1 MENTVQAR
9 NKNTAYYIHCI
20 IFVLL
25 TIGIGFL
32 PPFGQITTMGMKVLG
47 VFVGV
52 IYGWIFIGF
61 IWPSFFG
68 MIVLGLTGYS
78 NITGVFS
85 AAFGDSIV
93 LQLIAMFLFTAIL
106 EQCGLTTWIAQ
117 WCVSRKVCV
126 GRPWIL
132 TAFFFLACFL
142 VGGCINLYG
151 GVMVLWSIFYAVA
164 KTAGF
169 KKGDTYVT
177 YMVSGIVFISTIS
190 IISMPFLPL
199 AIIYNGLLKDA
210 ATGFSAP
217 IIAQTI
223 TGLAIVFFSIL
234 GYLFVGKFILKA
246 DVTPFTKNADMLA
259 QYRNIK
265 MDKEQK
271 ICIALLA
278 VFVFIIL
285 TPKLV
290 SIAPLKAVLNNIGII
305 GAALFAVIVQCLRR
319 DSEGKPIYNFKKLA
333 SSGLNWD
340 LIILFAAT
348 MPISAAMES
357 SDTGIIAT
365 LVSMLMPIFQSLSP
379 VAFMLVC
386 MAIFWAATQ
395 LAHNLI
401 LVIVFMPTL
410 ASIGVSMG
418 INPYLFCLL
427 FCMTTNCAF
436 MTPGASAQA
445 AMIFGNTDWIST
457 KDAYKYCTIFAVVAL
472 LAITCIG
479 LPLGLLLF

>member
-1 MENTVQAR
+1 MTTAAQSNK
-9 NKNTAYYIHCI
+9 KNTMYYIHSI

-32 PPFGQITTMGMKVLG
+32 PPFGQITPMGMKVLG

-68 MIVLGLTGYS
+68 MIVLGFSGYS

-93 LQLIAMFLFTAIL
+93 LQLLAMFLFTAIL
-106 EQCGLTTWIAQ
+106 DQCGLTTFIAK

-126 GRPWIL
+126 GKPWVL

-169 KKGDTYVT
+169 EKGDKYVS
-177 YMVSGIVFISTIS
+177 YMVAGIVFISTIS
-190 IISMPFLPL
+190 IVSMPFLPL
-199 AIIYNGLLKDA
+199 AIIYNGLLGA
-210 ATGFSAP
+210 AAEGFTAP
-217 IIAQTI
+217 VVAQTV
-223 TGLAIVFFSIL
+223 TGLTIVLVSAL
-234 GYLFVGKFILKA
+234 GYLFVGKFILKC
-246 DVTPFTKNADMLA
+246 DVSPFTTNADMLA
-259 QYRNIK
+259 QYRDIK

-271 ICIALLA
+271 IAMALLA
-278 VFVFIIL
+278 LFVVIIL
-285 TPKLV
+285 APKF
-290 SIAPLKAVLNNIGII
+290 IKIPAIQAALNNMGVI
-305 GAALFAVIVQCLRR
+305 GAALIAVIIQCLRKNS
-319 DSEGKPIYNFKKLA
+319 DGKPIYNFRDLA
-333 SSGLNWD
+333 AKGFNWD

-357 SDTGIIAT
+357 GDTGIIAT
-365 LVSMLMPIFQSLSP
+365 LVSMLMPIFSKLSP
-379 VAFMLVC
+379 IAFILVC
-386 MAIFWAATQ
+386 MAIFWVATQ

-427 FCMTTNCAF
+427 FVMTTNCAF

-457 KDAYKYCTIFAVVAL
+457 KDAYKYCTIFAIVAL
-472 LAITCIG
+472 LAIACIG
-479 LPLGLLLF
+479 LPLGLFLF